1 MTFYVFGNECDV
13 VLPSDSQ
20 TFETTAGSVGSY
32 GAIRDAVFT
41 RTAISQTYAATYG
54 EIDAGANLT
63 TCWFHMMQGGNI
75 AGTGVSLHDSALTEV
90 FRLSNIGGLLQMYY
104 LSAPATWTAIGAA
117 VTVSNLVQQE
127 YDIKVVPGAS
137 GSAELY
143 VSGTRRTSGSAAM
156 TQFANI
162 RYAHVRAGEGQAYSS
177 QFIMADEPTVGLRV
191 MTGPATGDG
200 ADTAGVGSYANIN
213 EAVFND
219 AAYNTFA
226 SVNQVRTYDIGVD
239 LTGYDVLAVG
249 VAARAKCGATG
260 PQNIQLALR
269 SGGTNYFSATKA
281 LNNGYSN
288 VFAAWALDPAT
299 AAAWTAANAA
309 AINYGTKSIT

>member
-13 VLPSDSQ
+13 ALPSDSQ
-20 TFETTAGSVGSY
+20 TFETTATSAGAYGTLYDPVFCRAAVSQVGA
-32 GAIRDAVFT
+32 GCG
-41 RTAISQTYAATYG
+41 Q
-54 EIDAGANLT
+54 IDAGSNLT
-63 TCWFHMMQGGNI
+63 TFWFHMMYGGNPDGAAAVFLDASLTQSFSLSHI
-75 AGTGVSLHDSALTEV
+75 DGV
-90 FRLSNIGGLLQMYY
+90 LQMYY
-104 LSAPATWTAIGAA
+104 LSAPATWTAIGSA
-117 VTVSNLVQQE
+117 VTVTDDVQQE
-127 YDIKVVPGAS
+127 IDIKVVPGAS

-143 VSGTRRTSGSAAM
+143 VSGTRRTSGSASI
-156 TQFANI
+156 TQFASL
-162 RYAHVRAGEGQAYSS
+162 RYAWVTPYHGRAYSS
-177 QFIMADEPTVGLRV
+177 QYVVGDEPTVGLRV
-191 MTGPATGDG
+191 LTGPATGDG

-219 AAYNTFA
+219 AAFNTFA
-226 SVNQVRTYDIGVD
+226 SANQVRTYDIGVD
-239 LTGYDVLAVG
+239 LTGYEVLAVG
-249 VAARAKCGATG
+249 VAARAKCGASG

-269 SGGTNYFSATKA
+269 SAGTNYFSTTKA